1 MLKYNRGGTVQ
12 HLKCQLQDYEK
23 LENET
28 MLDFERVIFFSS
40 AFPLLRIAE
49 QSKKGKGDQDRQHM
63 LAFIINE

>member
-23 LENET
+23 LEIET
-28 MLDFERVIFFSS
+28 ILNFQRETFSS
-40 AFPLLRIAE
+40 VLPFSRIAK

>member
-23 LENET
+23 LEIET
-28 MLDFERVIFFSS
+28 ILNFKREIFSS